1 MQIVATFDTEKV
13 KNASEKVVLCHVEP
27 KQYLKIFSLSS
38 GAVYKRTVSYFVVGV
53 ADGTTAYTEASSAS
67 LNASEWYYNP
77 ATGELFVRTDDDADP
92 REKNLVIT
100 YRFFFSNTAI
110 NLPFDLSS
118 GDAVYYEG
126 RVLSNSPITKALDEE
141 QIGLA
146 LESNTSI
153 RFINTDSYFDDIY
166 DSLVWENKTVK
177 LWTWFPNTPISE
189 AKKLFDGVVQ
199 DMSFSSDSVS
209 IRAKDFIF
217 KLRDILST
225 ENFTLADGTVPEK
238 FRNKPKRTIYGRLKQ
253 LQCTPIDAVI
263 EGYSIDGTVSFNNTT
278 KTLTGTGTDFLDE
291 LSPEDT
297 LIYNDGNRDYNLSIE
312 SIQSD
317 TSLTL
322 SSEPPVNG
330 SNATVIVR
338 PRRSYRRK
346 NREFS
351 IAGHKLREPQTTI
364 SNVISANRFEVADS
378 SDFFAGDLV
387 TVDGEEA
394 FVRAVND
401 AQITLVANLQGGI
414 PTLGDAVV
422 KSPVTRIFVNGTQ
435 AFVNRDWTITNTTE
449 AKITF
454 NELAEFNLAPELD
467 MQATLTFTN
476 ASRSI
481 VYSGDLST
489 ELRSRDWLKSDDVT
503 HAVWYELLSVDYDQ
517 DADETTV
524 LLRVPYAGSTTTG
537 TPSKKQPDYISENS
551 IVVVDCIGKE
561 TNGEWVK
568 TASDA
573 VKDILEQDLGFT
585 NINTASFSQADDDA
599 PYELSLAIP
608 DQIGGKGI
616 KVRDIVNRI
625 NQSVFGSLVID
636 NDFNFKY
643 QVLNADR
650 PTEINYIE
658 DHDLIKSE
666 VTVRSRNE
674 IKKSII
680 ADYRPFTDRILGG
693 EAFEAYEFTSDRTT
707 NLVGTSDVL
716 ELTLYLYQE
725 DDAISMAQ
733 RYALFYGFSTSTVTV
748 TSNMSL
754 FKQLNDKM
762 LLKLDRL
769 YKRFGA
775 LDKRKLGIVNKVT
788 TNGSETTLEINDLGN
803 IFNRVAA
810 ISADDTNSFTSSDSD
825 EKIIAAWICDNDTET
840 PDSSDDDYL
849 GSNIIG

>member
-1 MQIVATFDTEKV
+1 MPTFDTEKL
-13 KNASEKVVLCHVEP
+13 KNRSEKVIICHVEP
-27 KQYLKIFSLSS
+27 KEYIKVFTLDS
-38 GAVYKRTVSYFVVGV
+38 GSVYKRSVDYYVIGV
-53 ADGTTAYTEASSAS
+53 ADGTTEYTES
-67 LNASEWYYNP
+67 LDPSLDQSEWHYDEL
-77 ATGELFVRTDDDADP
+77 TGELFVRTDDDSDP
-92 REKNLVIT
+92 RTKDLVVT
-100 YRFFFSNTAI
+100 YRFFFASGGIA
-110 NLPFDLSS
+110 LPYNLSS
-118 GDAVYYEG
+118 GPETYYEG
-126 RVLSNSPITKALDEE
+126 RLLSNSPISQSLDEE

-146 LESNTSI
+146 LESSTSI
-153 RFINTDSYFDDIY
+153 KLLNTDGYFDNIY
-166 DSLVWENKTVK
+166 DKLTWENKSVK
-177 LWTWFPNTPISE
+177 LYTWFTSTPITE
-189 AKKLFDGVVQ
+189 AKKLFEGVVQ
-199 DMSFSSDSVS
+199 DMSFSDDQVS

-217 KLRDILST
+217 RLRDVLST
-225 ENFTLADGTVPEK
+225 GNFTLADGTVPEK
-238 FRNKPKRTIYGRLKQ
+238 FRNKPKRTVYGRLKQ

-263 EGYSIDGTVSFNNTT
+263 DGYDLTGTISFNNTT
-278 KTLTGTGTDFLDE
+278 TTLTGTGTNFLDE
-291 LSPEDT
+291 LSPNDT
-297 LIYNDGNRDYNLSIE
+297 IIYNDGNRNYNLSVE
-312 SIQSD
+312 SIESD

-330 SNATVIVR
+330 SNATAIVQPNR
-338 PRRSYRRK
+338 PYRRK

-364 SNVISANRFEVADS
+364 SNVINANRFEVANS
-378 SDFFAGDLV
+378 ADFFAGDLI
-387 TVDGEEA
+387 TVNGEDA

-414 PTLGDAVV
+414 PSIGFSVV
-422 KSPVTRIFVNGTQ
+422 KSPVTRIFVNGVQ

-449 AKITF
+449 AKVTF
-454 NELAEFNLAPELD
+454 NELAEFNLAPELN

-476 ASRSI
+476 GSREI
-481 VYSGDLST
+481 TYAGDLST

-524 LLRVPYAGSTTTG
+524 LLREPYAGSTTTG
-537 TPSKKQPDYISENS
+537 IPSKKQPNYIEENS

-573 VKDILEQDLGFT
+573 VKDMLEQDLGQT
-585 NINTASFSQADDDA
+585 NINTSSFELADNDA

-608 DQIGGKGI
+608 EQIGGRAGRI
-616 KVRDIVNRI
+616 RDIITRI
-625 NQSVFGSLVID
+625 NESVFGSLVID
-636 NDFNFKY
+636 GDFNFKY

-658 DHDLIKSE
+658 DHDLISSN
-666 VTVRSRNE
+666 VRIRSRNE
-674 IKKSII
+674 IKKTII

-693 EAFEAYEFTSDRTT
+693 EAFEQYEFTSERTT
-707 NLVGTSDVL
+707 NLVGTDDVL

-725 DDAISMAQ
+725 DAATTMAQ
-733 RYALFYGFSTSTVTV
+733 RYALFYGLSTSTVTV

-754 FKQLNDKM
+754 FKQLNDKV

-775 LDKRKLGIVNKVT
+775 LDRRKLGIVNKVT
-788 TNGSETTLEINDLGN
+788 TDGEKTTLEINDLGN

-810 ISADDTNSFTSSDSD
+810 ISANDTKDFTSSDSD
-825 EKIIAAWICDNDTET
+825 EKIIAAWICDNDTLT
-840 PDSSDDDYL
+840 PDDTDDDYL